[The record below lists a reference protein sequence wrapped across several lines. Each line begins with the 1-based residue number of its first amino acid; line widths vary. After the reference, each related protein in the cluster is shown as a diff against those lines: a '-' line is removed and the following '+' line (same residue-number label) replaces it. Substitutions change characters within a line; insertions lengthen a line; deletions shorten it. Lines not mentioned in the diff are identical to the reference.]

1 MPEVFRW
8 AEKVAVA
15 KINVKTTKIAFTQ
28 GYGYFSSR
36 SKKCYGYKTRLRIKL
51 WRELSV
57 A

>member
-36 SKKCYGYKTRLRIKL
+36 SKKCYGENSPSHKAMASK
-51 WRELSV
+51 LSV

>member
-36 SKKCYGYKTRLRIKL
+36 SKKCYGYNSPSHKAMASK
-51 WRELSV
+51 LSV